1 MNKLI
6 FSIPIP
12 PGVNEYKKYR
22 VLFQGGRNIPVPYL
36 TKETQD
42 FKQYM
47 HYLMTREAN
56 KNNWITPEDN
66 KYIKLSLI
74 FYMNK
79 LGKDADN
86 HIKLIQDSLQETGL
100 VKNDSKI
107 IPSVKRLFVDKEN
120 PRVIIKLEELPWIGV
135 FSDETHRK
143 YFIDENCNNC
153 KRFKRNCSILKSLDE
168 NKISKDVNNNITICH
183 KKTEQKQK

>member
-1 MNKLI
+1 MR
-6 FSIPIP
+6 
-12 PGVNEYKKYR
+12 Y
-22 VLFQGGRNIPVPYL
+22 
-36 TKETQD
+36 
-42 FKQYM
+42 
-47 HYLMTREAN
+47 A
-56 KNNWITPEDN
+56 
-66 KYIKLSLI
+66 
-74 FYMNK
+74 
-79 LGKDADN
+79 
-86 HIKLIQDSLQETGL
+86 GL

-168 NKISKDVNNNITICH
+168 NKISKDVNNNITICN

>member
-1 MNKLI
+1 MNTLKS
-6 FSIPIP
+6 SIPIP
-12 PGVNEYKKYR
+12 PGVNEYKNYR

-47 HYLMTREAN
+47 HHLMTREAN

-168 NKISKDVNNNITICH
+168 NKISKDVNNNITICN